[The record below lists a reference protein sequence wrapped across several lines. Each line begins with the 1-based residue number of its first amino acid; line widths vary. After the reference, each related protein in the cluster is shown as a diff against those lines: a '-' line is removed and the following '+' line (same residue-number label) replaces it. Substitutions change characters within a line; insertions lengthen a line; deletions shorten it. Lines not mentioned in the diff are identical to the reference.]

1 MFNRFGVCMRY
12 IIGFCW
18 VFYIL
23 FSSAVSA
30 QTFQLKTE
38 NYPPFNLDNSDG
50 EIIGISTDIVE
61 ALFKRADV
69 KYELELL
76 PWQRAYRLALE
87 EANHAVFSTTQTTKR
102 QQLFK
107 WVGPIVDNN
116 WVFLK
121 QAGSNIVLKDL
132 NDAKKYRVG
141 GYRGDA
147 TALYLESKG
156 FKIDYVPKDYL
167 NARKL
172 DRGRIDLWATGQLL
186 GPYYAKENGVENLE
200 EALIFNK
207 TIMSI
212 AFNINTSDKIIRK
225 LNQELELMQSEGVL
239 DLIKAKYR

>member
-1 MFNRFGVCMRY
+1 MRY
-12 IIGFCW
+12 MMGLCW

-23 FSSAVSA
+23 FSSALSA

-38 NYPPFNLDNSDG
+38 NYPPFNLGNSDG
-50 EIIGISTDIVE
+50 KIIGISSEIVE
-61 ALFKRADV
+61 ALFKRTKV
-69 KYELELL
+69 EYEMELL

-87 EANHAVFSTTQTTKR
+87 ETNHAVFSTTQTTER
-102 QQLFK
+102 QPLFK

-121 QAGSNIVLKDL
+121 RAGSDIVLKDL

-212 AFNINTSDKIIRK
+212 AFNLNTNDEIINR
-225 LNQELELMQSEGVL
+225 LNLELEVMKSEGVVEI
-239 DLIKAKYR
+239 IKNKYR

>member
-1 MFNRFGVCMRY
+1 MRY
-12 IIGFCW
+12 MIGLCC

-23 FSSAVSA
+23 FSSALSA

-38 NYPPFNLDNSDG
+38 NYPPFNLGNSDG
-50 EIIGISTDIVE
+50 EIIGISSEIVE
-61 ALFKRADV
+61 ELFKRTKV
-69 KYELELL
+69 EYEMELL

-87 EANHAVFSTTQTTKR
+87 ETNHAVFSTTQTTER
-102 QQLFK
+102 QPLFK
-107 WVGPIVDNN
+107 WVGPIVNNN

-121 QAGSNIVLKDL
+121 RADSDIVLKDL

-147 TALYLESKG
+147 IALYLESKG

-186 GPYYAKENGVENLE
+186 GPYFAKENGVENLE

-212 AFNINTSDKIIRK
+212 AFNLNTNDEIINR
-225 LNQELELMQSEGVL
+225 LNLELEVMKSEGAL
-239 DLIKAKYR
+239 DPIKNKYR

>member
-1 MFNRFGVCMRY
+1 MRY
-12 IIGFCW
+12 TIGFCW

-23 FSSAVSA
+23 FSSGVSA

-38 NYPPFNLDNSDG
+38 SYPPFNLDNSDG
-50 EIIGISTDIVE
+50 KIIGISTEIVE

-87 EANHAVFSTTQTTKR
+87 EANHAVFSTTQTTER

-107 WVGPIVDNN
+107 WVGPIVNNN

-121 QAGSNIVLKDL
+121 RADSDIVLKDL

-147 TALYLESKG
+147 IALYLESKG
-156 FKIDYVPKDYL
+156 FTIDYVPKDYL

-172 DRGRIDLWATGQLL
+172 DRERIDLWATGQLL
-186 GPYYAKENGVENLE
+186 GPYFAKENGVENLE

-212 AFNINTSDKIIRK
+212 AFNINTNDEIISK
-225 LNQELELMQSEGVL
+225 LNQELELMKSEGAL
-239 DLIKAKYR
+239 DPIKDKYR